1 MFTSLLHGQTSF
13 AALDE
18 AIKLTNRRVNA
29 LDNVVIPRIVATIA
43 YIDSELSEIEREEIF
58 RCVWRGQGLYACM
71 AIVPGYALTRVWGVL
86 RLSWVPCGVQCEEG
100 VGGQTPQG
108 ERGG

>member
-1 MFTSLLHGQTSF
+1 MAQTSF

-58 RCVWRGQGLYACM
+58 RCVGCTSALRCCVVVDVVVIAC
-71 AIVPGYALTRVWGVL
+71 
-86 RLSWVPCGVQCEEG
+86 WVTTQPLHAA
-100 VGGQTPQG
+100 
-108 ERGG
+108 

>member
-1 MFTSLLHGQTSF
+1 MASRAAWQTSF

-58 RCVWRGQGLYACM
+58 RYDQTSASVRGLCVVSVR
-71 AIVPGYALTRVWGVL
+71 
-86 RLSWVPCGVQCEEG
+86 
-100 VGGQTPQG
+100 
-108 ERGG
+108 

>member
-1 MFTSLLHGQTSF
+1 MTCSLLSQYQTSF

-58 RCVWRGQGLYACM
+58 RCDSQ
-71 AIVPGYALTRVWGVL
+71 PTPLTHR
-86 RLSWVPCGVQCEEG
+86 RCG
-100 VGGQTPQG
+100 
-108 ERGG
+108 

>member
-1 MFTSLLHGQTSF
+1 VVVSRVGGPHQTSF

-58 RCVWRGQGLYACM
+58 RWGCTRFTLGTPCA
-71 AIVPGYALTRVWGVL
+71 PGHARM
-86 RLSWVPCGVQCEEG
+86 
-100 VGGQTPQG
+100 
-108 ERGG
+108 